1 MVSRTKV
8 TENKRARRH
17 KNMGARR
24 KAKTANKDQLLSSR
38 STKTKQR
45 SNSLKNQKF
54 D

>member
-24 KAKTANKDQLLSSR
+24 KAKNRQQG
-38 STKTKQR
+38 STP
-45 SNSLKNQKF
+45 KF
-54 D
+54 AIHQDEAKK